1 MIEIKPLFGD
11 WQEVPIE
18 KAREYIVL
26 IERMMLSKK
35 EERIKYIEE
44 NRLRGISYKELMVRI
59 RQWLK
64 TN

>member
-59 RQWLK
+59 RQ
-64 TN
+64 